1 MDAAGLQCQYP
12 QRLTALANARNRT
25 NLLLKCQS
33 ADWGGR
39 PLMLWLKILLCY
51 CVLAAVL
58 VWFGYRS
65 RGVWPE
71 QDPADEPGKVAPPP
85 P

>member
-12 QRLTALANARNRT
+12 QRLTALANAGGHT
-25 NLLLKCQS
+25 NLLKCES

-39 PLMLWLKILLCY
+39 QPLMLWMKILLGY
-51 CVLAAVL
+51 CVLAAAL

-65 RGVWPE
+65 RGVWP
-71 QDPADEPGKVAPPP
+71 QRDPADESSKVVPPP